1 MSNSMNINGL
11 TRTSARL
18 LKEYQSRQSTI
29 PAGGFLAVAEQV
41 KKSDA
46 AGSAG
51 ALPQSGSTMTEYKA
65 VIFGKISQL
74 PVHPSRMMDS
84 VSVRISEAGFEAM
97 KNDPEYEEW
106 VLNQLRE
113 SFMSSGSQSV
123 LCGGDRRVY
132 YIGAAKEEYR
142 SESWD
147 SSQQDSDELF
157 EEKAAGDF
165 WEQRMESHKK
175 FQELQREAAIK
186 RWYLQRRL
194 RGLPISAAEL
204 MGCL

>member
-46 AGSAG
+46 TGSAG
-51 ALPQSGSTMTEYKA
+51 NGSTMAEYKA
-65 VIFGKISQL
+65 SIFDKISQL
-74 PVHPSRMMDS
+74 PVHPSHMVDS
-84 VSVRISEAGFEAM
+84 VSVHISEAGFEAM

>member
-1 MSNSMNINGL
+1 MSNSMNIIGL
-11 TRTSARL
+11 SRTSARL

-29 PAGGFLAVAEQV
+29 PADDFLAVAQQL
-41 KKSDA
+41 KKSGA

-51 ALPQSGSTMTEYKA
+51 NGSTMAEYKA
-65 VIFGKISQL
+65 SVFDKISQL
-74 PVHPSRMMDS
+74 PVHSSHMMDS
-84 VSVRISEAGFEAM
+84 VSIHISEAGFEAM

-106 VLNQLRE
+106 VLDQLRK
-113 SFMSSGSQSV
+113 SFTADGSQSA
-123 LCGGDRRVY
+123 LFGGDRRVY
-132 YIGAAKEEYR
+132 YFGATEEEYR

-147 SSQQDSDELF
+147 SRQQNSDEMF
-157 EEKAAGDF
+157 EEKAAGGF

-175 FQELQREAAIK
+175 FQELQREAAMK